1 MKLRRVV
8 VTGLGAVSPL
18 GNNVPAIWDN
28 AVKGVSGAGP
38 ITRFDSYLFKTQFAC
53 EVKDFD
59 PSSCMDR
66 REMRKFDMD
75 TYYGVASAVEAI
87 SDSGLDFEKVDC
99 NRVGVIF
106 GEGIGGICALEDE
119 MRAYALNQENGPRF
133 SPFLITK
140 MISDMTAGV
149 ISIRYGL
156 KGPNYVT
163 TSACASSSNAIID
176 AFDQI
181 RLGRADVIV
190 AGGAEAAICH
200 TGVGGVN
207 AMHALSVRNDDPK
220 AASRPFSKS
229 RDGFVMG
236 EGAATLILE
245 EYEHAVA
252 RGAKIY
258 AEIAG
263 TGLTADAY
271 HITAPHPD
279 GEGAFRVMKA
289 ALDEAG
295 LEYDTV
301 DYINVH
307 GTSTYAGDISE
318 AKAIKNLFGDHA
330 YEMNISSTKSMTGHL
345 LGAAGALEALLTVL
359 AIKNGIVPPTIN
371 HVEGDEDPDIDY
383 RMNFTFN
390 EAQERDIKVALSNT
404 FGFGGHNAS
413 IAFRKVED

>member
-8 VTGLGAVSPL
+8 VTGLGTVSPL
-18 GNNVPAIWDN
+18 GNDVPTTWNN

-53 EVKDFD
+53 EVKGFE
-59 PSSCMDR
+59 PTSCMDR
-66 REMRKFDMD
+66 RDLRKVDIVAH
-75 TYYGVASAVEAI
+75 YGMSSAVEAI
-87 SDSGLDFEKVDC
+87 ADSGLDFDKVDC
-99 NRVGVIF
+99 CRVGVIF
-106 GEGIGGICALEDE
+106 GEGIGGITALEDE

-140 MISDMTAGV
+140 MISDMTAGMV
-149 ISIRYGL
+149 SIRYGL

-176 AFDQI
+176 AYDQI

-190 AGGAEAAICH
+190 AGGSEAAVCH
-200 TGVGGVN
+200 TGVGGFN
-207 AMHALSVRNDDPK
+207 AMHALSARNDDPQG
-220 AASRPFSKS
+220 ASRPFSKS

-258 AEIAG
+258 AEIVG

-271 HITAPHPD
+271 HITSPHPD
-279 GEGAFRVMKA
+279 GDGAYRVMKA

-295 LEYDTV
+295 LEYNSV

-318 AKAIKNLFGDHA
+318 AKAIKNLFGEHA
-330 YEMNISSTKSMTGHL
+330 YKLNISSTKSMTGHL
-345 LGAAGALEALLTVL
+345 LGAAGALEAVLTVL
-359 AIKNGIVPPTIN
+359 SIKDGIVPPTIN
-371 HVEGDEDPDIDY
+371 HADGDEDPDIDY
-383 RMNFTFN
+383 GMNFTFN
-390 EAQERDIKVALSNT
+390 KAQEREIRVAISNT

-413 IAFRKVED
+413 IVFKKVEN